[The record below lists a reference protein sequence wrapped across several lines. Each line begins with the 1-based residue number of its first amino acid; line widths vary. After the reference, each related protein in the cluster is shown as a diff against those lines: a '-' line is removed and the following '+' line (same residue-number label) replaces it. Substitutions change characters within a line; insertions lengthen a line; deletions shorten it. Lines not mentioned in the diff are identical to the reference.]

1 VTCDVFR
8 VNVFVGES
16 VSARP
21 EPVFGKV
28 VIAGVGLI
36 GGSVA
41 LGLRERF
48 LATEVIGFDAEPE
61 ALSNALG
68 LGVIDTAKLEA
79 GEWLRDADMVVFA
92 VPVRA
97 LPSLVALVAPFI
109 GDETLLTDVGSV
121 KAPLLETLNVLPAGV
136 RSRFVGGHP
145 MAGSERGG
153 VQNAS
158 AGLLQN
164 AIWVLTPSAESKTEV
179 VSRVRLLVESVG
191 AKPVVFDASA
201 HDRLVATVSH
211 LPYLSALALTRLIAR
226 HEDRDGLALL
236 AAGGFRDLTRVA
248 SGDARMSRDMVVEN
262 RVALREALS
271 RYRAELESLEA
282 MLFAPEMLLE
292 AALEG
297 KRTRDSLPVVK
308 RSLLPVLHD
317 VVVGIPD
324 KPGEFARVAGLLA
337 EANINIKDVE
347 VLSMREDGGAL
358 RLGFATLEEASQAR
372 AVLREAGYTARGKS

>member
-1 VTCDVFR
+1 MSHT
-8 VNVFVGES
+8 
-16 VSARP
+16 VSPVRP
-21 EPVFGKV
+21 EPIFGTV

-48 LATEVIGFDAEPE
+48 LAREVIGLDAEPE

-68 LGVIDTAKLEA
+68 LGVIDAAKLEP
-79 GEWLRDADMVVFA
+79 GEWLRTADVVVFA
-92 VPVRA
+92 APVRA
-97 LPSLVALVAPFI
+97 LPGLIAAVAPFV
-109 GDETLLTDVGSV
+109 GVETVLTDVGSV
-121 KAPLLETLNVLPAGV
+121 KLPLLETLSSLTPGL

-153 VQNAS
+153 VQNAN

-164 AIWVLTPSAESKTEV
+164 AIWVLTPGAESSPEAV
-179 VSRVRLLVESVG
+179 AHVRLLVESVG

-262 RVALREALS
+262 RTALREALS
-271 RYRAELESLEA
+271 RYRAELEALEA
-282 MLFAPEMLLE
+282 MLFAPEMLME

-308 RSLLPVLHD
+308 RSLLPTLHD

-324 KPGEFARVAGLLA
+324 RPGEFARVAGLLA
-337 EANINIKDVE
+337 EAEINIKDVE

-358 RLGFATLEEASQAR
+358 RLGFALLDEAAQAR
-372 AVLREAGYTARGKS
+372 ATLEAAGYVARGRG

>member
-1 VTCDVFR
+1 MLIL
-8 VNVFVGES
+8 
-16 VSARP
+16 SAMPAFNFPLQRP
-21 EPVFGKV
+21 EPIFGTV

-48 LATEVIGFDAEPE
+48 LAREVIGFDSEPE
-61 ALSNALG
+61 TLNHALG
-68 LGVIDTAKLEA
+68 LGVIDSAKLEV
-79 GEWLRDADMVVFA
+79 GEWLRNADLVVFA
-92 VPVRA
+92 APVRA
-97 LPSLVALVAPFI
+97 LPGLIAKLAPFVGPDAI
-109 GDETLLTDVGSV
+109 LTDVGSV
-121 KAPLLETLNVLPAGV
+121 KTSLLEATAALGADLRG
-136 RSRFVGGHP
+136 RFVGGHP

-153 VQNAS
+153 VGHAS

-164 AIWVLTPSAESKTEV
+164 AIWVLTPSPESSPRAVE
-179 VSRVRLLVESVG
+179 RVRLLVESLG
-191 AKPVVFDASA
+191 AKPVIFDALA

-271 RYRAELESLEA
+271 RYRAELEALEA

-337 EANINIKDVE
+337 ASEINIKDVE
-347 VLSMREDGGAL
+347 VLSMREDGGSL
-358 RLGFATLEEASQAR
+358 RLGFALLEEAMQAR
-372 AVLREAGYTARGKS
+372 VTLEAAGYSARGRG

>member
-1 VTCDVFR
+1 MA
-8 VNVFVGES
+8 
-16 VSARP
+16 VSHFPSQRP
-21 EPVFGKV
+21 EPIFGTV

-48 LATEVIGFDAEPE
+48 LAREVIGYDAEPE
-61 ALSNALG
+61 HLSHALG
-68 LGVIDTAKLEA
+68 LGVIDSAKLEV
-79 GEWLRDADMVVFA
+79 GEWLRRADLVIFA

-97 LPSLVALVAPFI
+97 LPGLIAQFAPFI
-109 GDETLLTDVGSV
+109 GSDAILTDVGSV
-121 KAPLLETLNVLPAGV
+121 KASLLEAISGLEPDL
-136 RSRFVGGHP
+136 RRRYVGGHP

-153 VQNAS
+153 VGNAS

-164 AIWVLTPSAESKTEV
+164 AIWVLTPSADSSPVAVE
-179 VSRVRLLVESVG
+179 RVRLLVESLG
-191 AKPVVFDASA
+191 AKPVIFDALA

-271 RYRAELESLEA
+271 RYRAELEALEA

-337 EANINIKDVE
+337 VAEINIKDVE
-347 VLSMREDGGAL
+347 VLSMREDGGSL
-358 RLGFATLEEASQAR
+358 RLGFALLEEATQAR
-372 AVLREAGYTARGKS
+372 VTLEAAGYTARGRG

>member
-1 VTCDVFR
+1 M
-8 VNVFVGES
+8 S
-16 VSARP
+16 VPARP
-21 EPVFGKV
+21 EPLFERV

-48 LATEVIGFDAEPE
+48 LAREVIGFDAEPE
-61 ALSNALG
+61 TLNHALG
-68 LGVIDTAKLEA
+68 LGVIDSARLEP
-79 GEWLRDADMVVFA
+79 GEWLMDADVIVFA

-97 LPSLVALVAPFI
+97 LATVIASFAPFI
-109 GDETLLTDVGSV
+109 GSDTVLTDVGSV
-121 KAPLLETLNVLPAGV
+121 KAPLLEGLSPDLRA
-136 RSRFVGGHP
+136 RFVGGHP

-153 VQNAS
+153 VVNAN

-164 AIWVLTPSAESKTEV
+164 AIWVLTPSSATSGEAV
-179 VSRVRLLVESVG
+179 ARVKRMVESLG
-191 AKPVVFDASA
+191 ARAVTFDAGA

-262 RVALREALS
+262 RAALREALS
-271 RYRAELESLEA
+271 RYRAELEALEA
-282 MLFAPEMLLE
+282 MLFAPEMLLD
-292 AALEG
+292 AAQEG

-317 VVVGIPD
+317 VIVGIPD
-324 KPGEFARVAGLLA
+324 KPGEFAKVATLLA
-337 EANINIKDVE
+337 EAQINIKDVE

-358 RLGFATLEEASQAR
+358 RLGFVLPDEAAQARQTLEA
-372 AVLREAGYTARGKS
+372 AGYTARGRG

>member
-1 VTCDVFR
+1 MAA
-8 VNVFVGES
+8 S
-16 VSARP
+16 HPSSQRP
-21 EPVFGKV
+21 EPIFGTV

-48 LATEVIGFDAEPE
+48 LAREVIGFDLEPE
-61 ALSNALG
+61 NLNHALG
-68 LGVIDTAKLEA
+68 LGVIDSAKLTV
-79 GEWLRDADMVVFA
+79 GEWLRGADLVVFA

-97 LPSLVALVAPFI
+97 LPGLIAQFAPFI
-109 GDETLLTDVGSV
+109 GADTLLTDVGSV
-121 KAPLLETLNVLPAGV
+121 KGGLLEATTALGADL

-153 VQNAS
+153 VTNAS

-164 AIWVLTPSAESKTEV
+164 AIWVLTPSADSSPKAVE
-179 VSRVRLLVESVG
+179 RVRLLVESLG
-191 AKPVVFDASA
+191 AKPVIFDALA

-271 RYRAELESLEA
+271 RYRAELEALEA
-282 MLFAPEMLLE
+282 MLFAPEMLLD

-317 VVVGIPD
+317 VVVAIPD

-337 EANINIKDVE
+337 DAQINIKDVE
-347 VLSMREDGGAL
+347 VLSMREDGGSL
-358 RLGFATLEEASQAR
+358 RLGFALLEEAVQAR
-372 AVLREAGYTARGKS
+372 VTLEAAGYVARGRG